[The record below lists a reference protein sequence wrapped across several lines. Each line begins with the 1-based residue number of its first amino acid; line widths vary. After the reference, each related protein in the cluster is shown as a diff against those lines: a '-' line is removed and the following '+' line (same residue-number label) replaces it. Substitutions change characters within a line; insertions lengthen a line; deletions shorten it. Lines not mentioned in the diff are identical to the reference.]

1 VIEIVQKLED
11 YNFYLP
17 ENLIAQN
24 PAENREDSRLLV
36 LSRSEKTINHD
47 HFRNI
52 YQHINAG
59 DVLVFNDAKVIPARL
74 CFKRSSGAEVEIV
87 LARMIN
93 RSEWYVISNR
103 TKKLKPGEKIQSLA
117 EPGLNLE
124 IVERKE
130 DFLFVKSSS
139 PLTDELLMRIG
150 SIPLP
155 PYIQREASA
164 DDIKR
169 YQTIYARKTGAV
181 AAPTAGLHFTSEIMD
196 KLEKKG
202 VILKYLTLY
211 VSWGTFSPVRSDNI
225 SEHKMH
231 SEYYDLSKDVT
242 TEINKARLEKRRVIA
257 VGTTALRVL
266 ESTFVNGVN
275 VPGSGDTDIF
285 IYPPYKIK
293 SIDALITNFHTP
305 KSTLLMLVSAF
316 AGYDAIMNAYKE
328 AVDNNYRFFSYGDSM
343 LIC

>member
-1 VIEIVQKLED
+1 MVQKLED

-130 DFLFVKSSS
+130 DFLYVKSSS
-139 PLTDELLMRIG
+139 PLTDELLMRVG

-164 DDIKR
+164 NDIKR

-181 AAPTAGLHFTSEIMD
+181 AAPTAGLHFTKEIMD

-242 TEINKARLEKRRVIA
+242 TEINKARVEKRRVIA

>member
-1 VIEIVQKLED
+1 MIEIVQNLED

-17 ENLIAQN
+17 ESLIAKT
-24 PAENREDSRLLV
+24 PAENREDSRLMV
-36 LSRSEKTINHD
+36 LNRFDKTIVHD
-47 HFRNI
+47 YFKNI
-52 YQHINAG
+52 CQHINAG

-74 CFKRSSGAEVEIV
+74 NFKRSSGAEVEIV

-93 RSEWYVISNR
+93 ESEWLVISNR
-103 TKKLKPGEKIQSLA
+103 TKKLKPGEKIYSVV
-117 EPGLNLE
+117 EPELNLE
-124 IVERKE
+124 ISGRKE
-130 DFLFVKSSS
+130 DFLHVKSST
-139 PLTDELLMRIG
+139 PLNDELLTRIG
-150 SIPLP
+150 TIPLP
-155 PYIQREASA
+155 PYIQRKASK

-169 YQTIYARKTGAV
+169 YQTVYARKTGAV
-181 AAPTAGLHFTSEIMD
+181 AAPTAGLHFTSDIMNML
-196 KLEKKG
+196 KKKG

-211 VSWGTFSPVRSDNI
+211 VSWGTFSPVRSEKI

-231 SEYYDLSKDVT
+231 SEYYDLSEDVAA
-242 TEINKARLEKRRVIA
+242 EINRARQENRRVIA

-266 ESTFVNGVN
+266 ESTFVNGKN
-275 VPGSGDTDIF
+275 YAGCGDTNIF

-316 AGYDAIMNAYKE
+316 AGYSNIMNAYKQ

>member
-1 VIEIVQKLED
+1 MVQKLED

>member
-1 VIEIVQKLED
+1 MIEIVQKLED